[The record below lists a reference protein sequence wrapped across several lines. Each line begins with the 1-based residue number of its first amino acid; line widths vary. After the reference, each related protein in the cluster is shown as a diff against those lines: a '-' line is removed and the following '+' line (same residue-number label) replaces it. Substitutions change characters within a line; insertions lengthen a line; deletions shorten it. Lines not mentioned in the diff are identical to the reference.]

1 MVKWGLVLR
10 TGRQLEKWI
19 WEKRDARN
27 WNKKQNKGELGTT
40 VVTVFPGAGI
50 EAEYKMTWKAGWSWP
65 QKVQNTTLSVSFILD
80 ADLQRSSNQEDN
92 SGSRQAG
99 GILSGR
105 SVRDCGNDVGKR
117 KWVPCSRQNHMEAI
131 GRHMRSQ
138 ALERAEIGKAT
149 GNLKSEPKNGDATVK
164 DQTQQKKRS
173 VLSLGR
179 NRRMHWFSTWI
190 YSLQNI
196 WSSASDTFYLQP

>member
-1 MVKWGLVLR
+1 
-10 TGRQLEKWI
+10 
-19 WEKRDARN
+19 
-27 WNKKQNKGELGTT
+27 
-40 VVTVFPGAGI
+40 
-50 EAEYKMTWKAGWSWP
+50 
-65 QKVQNTTLSVSFILD
+65 
-80 ADLQRSSNQEDN
+80 
-92 SGSRQAG
+92 
-99 GILSGR
+99 
-105 SVRDCGNDVGKR
+105 
-117 KWVPCSRQNHMEAI
+117 MEAI

-196 WSSASDTFYLQP
+196 